1 MKTKYIYLAALAFMT
16 VPAAAQETYQDA
28 KMAENGLT
36 GTARYV
42 GMGGAMEALGAD
54 ISTIASNPAG
64 IGLLRKSQVSISAG
78 VYAQSNANDYTSFQ
92 GNTIGFDAK
101 KGRASFDQIGVVWS
115 PQAKGK
121 NYFNLA
127 FNYHKSADFGQI
139 LNAANRLGNAS
150 QNKQTAA
157 KYPLVLDNLDRYGQ
171 DVADMMW
178 SAPDAAY
185 EKFFGKNED
194 GTQMNYLNAD
204 LFLFGQYQRGY
215 IGEYDFNISGSI
227 NNRVWLG
234 LTVGY
239 HDVNYRN
246 NSLYA
251 ENLEDGSTMD
261 SYEQVRID
269 GGGFDIKAGVIFRPS
284 ADSPFRIGA
293 YVNTPVFYD
302 LTYKGDYAM
311 VYSPSASYDGTVKE
325 NAIQYSGVDYD
336 YRLNT
341 PWKAGVS
348 LGHTIGNNLALGATY
363 EYAWYDHM
371 DNRIK
376 DGGYYDYWYGDYY
389 ESSSSDDE
397 MNANTRMSLKGVST
411 LKLGLEFKPVPY
423 LALRAGYNYVSP
435 MYDRDKGFR
444 DQGDMA
450 SPGVSTACSTYF
462 TNWGATNRATLG
474 IGFNYERLNIDLAYQ
489 YSTQKGDFYPFMSY
503 VGGSD
508 AAFDNIPPVTEVKYD
523 RHQLMMTVGYRF

>member
-1 MKTKYIYLAALAFMT
+1 MKTKHLLIAAMAFTAMP
-16 VPAAAQETYQDA
+16 VAAQETYQDA

-64 IGLLRKSQVSISAG
+64 IGLFRKSQVSISAG
-78 VYAQSNANDYTSFQ
+78 VYAQGDANDYTSFQ
-92 GNTIGFDAK
+92 GNRIDFNAK
-101 KGRASFDQIGVVWS
+101 KSRASFDQIGIVWS
-115 PQAKGK
+115 PRTK
-121 NYFNLA
+121 NRSYINLA

-139 LNAANRLGNAS
+139 LNAANRLNNAS

-171 DVADMMW
+171 EVADMMW
-178 SAPDAAY
+178 SGTDAAY
-185 EKFFGKNED
+185 EELLGKNED
-194 GTQMNYLNAD
+194 GTQMNYLNGE

-215 IGEYDFNISGSI
+215 IGEYDFNIGGSI

-246 NSLYA
+246 NALYA
-251 ENLEDGSTMD
+251 ENLESGIGMD
-261 SYEQVRID
+261 NYEQIRID
-269 GGGFDIKAGVIFRPS
+269 GGGFDVKAGVIFRPVEE
-284 ADSPFRIGA
+284 SPFRVGL

-302 LTYKGDYAM
+302 LTYHGDCDVMMFQNNMYDDYAEH
-311 VYSPSASYDGTVKE
+311 S
-325 NAIQYSGVDYD
+325 SGVDYD
-336 YRLNT
+336 FNLNT
-341 PWKAGVS
+341 PWKAGLS
-348 LGHTIGNNLALGATY
+348 LGHTVGNYLALGATY

-389 ESSSSDDE
+389 ESSSSDNE
-397 MNANTRMSLKGVST
+397 MNDNTRHSLKGVST
-411 LKLGLEFKPVPY
+411 LKLGVELKPIPY
-423 LALRAGYNYVSP
+423 LSLRAGYNYVSP
-435 MYDRDKGFR
+435 MYDKDKGFR
-444 DQGDMA
+444 DQGDIA
-450 SPGVSTACSTYF
+450 SPGVSSACSTYF
-462 TNWGATNRATLG
+462 TNWGATNRATFG
-474 IGFNYERLNIDLAYQ
+474 IGFNYDRLNIDVAYQ
-489 YSTQKGDFYPFMSY
+489 YSTQKGDFLPFMSY
-503 VGGSD
+503 VDNND
-508 AAFDNIPPVTEVKYD
+508 AAFDNIPPITEVKYN